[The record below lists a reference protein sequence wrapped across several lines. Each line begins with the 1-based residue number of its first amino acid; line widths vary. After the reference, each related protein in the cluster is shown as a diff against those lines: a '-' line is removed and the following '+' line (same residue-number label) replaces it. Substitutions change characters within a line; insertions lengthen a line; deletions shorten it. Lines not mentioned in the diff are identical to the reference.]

1 MTIDLGPETQRLL
14 EAQMKKGGYHTP
26 DDALR
31 AGLLYLEQQEHA
43 GDFEPAELDE
53 LLAVA
58 DAEIER
64 GEVLDGE
71 EVFRELREQRNTC
84 RNEPG

>member
-1 MTIDLGPETQRLL
+1 MNIDLSPETKKLL
-14 EAQMKKGGYHTP
+14 EVQIERGGYQSP

-31 AGLLYLEQQEHA
+31 AGLLYLEQQEH
-43 GDFEPAELDE
+43 GGGFEPGELDA

-64 GEVLDGE
+64 GEVLDGD
-71 EVFRELREQRNTC
+71 EVFRELGELGTSRQKND
-84 RNEPG
+84 G